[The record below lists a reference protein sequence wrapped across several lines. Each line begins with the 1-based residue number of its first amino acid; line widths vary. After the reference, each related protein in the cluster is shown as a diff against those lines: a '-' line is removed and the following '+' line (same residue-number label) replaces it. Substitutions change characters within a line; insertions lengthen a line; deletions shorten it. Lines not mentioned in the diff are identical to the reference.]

1 MKSKPLKILAID
13 DNHDNVMALK
23 AVVTDQLPN
32 AKVFTASNGQ
42 KGLDLAF
49 AYDPDVILLDIV
61 MPEMD
66 GFEVCRRL
74 KDDHYLHA
82 IPVVFLTA
90 LRTDR
95 ESRIRALEIGAE
107 SFLSKPFDEV
117 EIIAQIRAMAKI
129 KEANRRILIEK
140 DHLEALVKERTIELE
155 KSHTQLLHSE
165 KLSAVGSLSA
175 SIAHEFSNPLQGV
188 MVVLKVLSENA
199 PLAQE
204 EQRMVSL
211 ALHECRR
218 MKDLIAN
225 LRDFYRPTSG
235 KLEPVDLHAVLDAL
249 LLIAKKELL
258 TRKISVV
265 KKYADNF
272 SPVIGVA
279 DQLKQVLMNLLN
291 NASYACENGGAITLA
306 TTTTEDGV
314 VVHIEDTGTGIS
326 QKNLARIF
334 EPFFTTKPETKG
346 TGLGLSVSYGII
358 KNHGGRIE
366 VKSEAGKGSVFSV
379 FLPLTQ
385 TNDAVLPPSSWT
397 AAPLA
402 KRP

>member
-235 KLEPVDLHAVLDAL
+235 KLEPVDLHAVIDAL

-291 NASYACENGGAITLA
+291 NASYACESGGAITLA

>member
-291 NASYACENGGAITLA
+291 NASYACESGGAITLA